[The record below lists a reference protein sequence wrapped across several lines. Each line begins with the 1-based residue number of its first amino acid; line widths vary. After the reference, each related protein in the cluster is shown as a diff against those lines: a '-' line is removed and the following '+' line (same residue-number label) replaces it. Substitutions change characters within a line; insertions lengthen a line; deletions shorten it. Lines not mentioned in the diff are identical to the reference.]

1 MMGGKMPLPRDFRG
15 SRRELVLAFSDGSK
29 TAHEAGR
36 ALGKPTGSIFGV
48 LKRMHAE
55 GLLIADTDPPGRGTR
70 YELAPGV
77 REALRD
83 AAVRASVT
91 GIVQTGQRLLL
102 VDHPSDP
109 VAAHRALSRE
119 SLAGSV
125 AWAAE
130 VGGGWLLALAPDVS
144 SSYPLQRLEAALSQ
158 AGAACRQVH
167 VDDILGG
174 DELRDRAGWLLEDLE
189 ANS

>member
-1 MMGGKMPLPRDFRG
+1 MPSPRDFRG

-36 ALGKPTGSIFGV
+36 ALGRPTGSIFGV

-55 GLLIADTDPPGRGTR
+55 GLLVADTDPPSRGTR

-83 AAVRASVT
+83 AEAEASAVGTLER
-91 GIVQTGQRLLL
+91 GQRLLL

-109 VAAHRALSRE
+109 IAAQRALSRE

-130 VGGGWLLALAPDVS
+130 VGGGWLLALAPEVS

-167 VDDILGG
+167 VTDLLDG
-174 DELRDRAGWLLEDLE
+174 DELRDRACWLLEDLE